1 MIALLLLLGLLI
13 YIGLAVLF
21 TLFIRRG
28 LTTSRAKSIA
38 TVVPLLAFI
47 LIPTADE
54 FAGKWY
60 FEHLCETEA
69 KSVIN
74 KSVDGVEGIFNPGMP
89 FSELEKLGYK
99 YREYELSG
107 KYYRSS
113 RDSNGKEVDREIPR
127 LTARYVVK
135 GKTWD
140 EIRLNVR
147 KWEELIV
154 DIQTSEALA
163 HYTTFSYGGGWVSR
177 VLKNFGLSGGAMCQP
192 PMAGYKEFYVNTLRP
207 AKS

>member
-1 MIALLLLLGLLI
+1 MLLFGLLI
-13 YIGLAVLF
+13 YIGLAALLTF
-21 TLFIRRG
+21 LIRRRF
-28 LTTSRAKSIA
+28 TASRAKSIA
-38 TVVPLLAFI
+38 TIVSLLAFV

-60 FEHLCETEA
+60 FDSLCANEA
-69 KSVIN
+69 KVTIH
-74 KSVDGVEGIFNPGMP
+74 KSVEMVEGIFNPGMP

-99 YREYELSG
+99 YREYELNG
-107 KYYRSS
+107 QYYRSS

-127 LTARYVVK
+127 LTARYAVK

-140 EIRLNVR
+140 EIRLNVK

-154 DIQTSEALA
+154 DIHANQTLA
-163 HYTTFSYGGGWVSR
+163 RYITFSYGGGWVSR
-177 VLKNFGLSGGAMCQP
+177 LLKGFGLSGGALCQP
-192 PMAGYKEFYVNTLRP
+192 PMAGYKEFYVNTLKP